1 MKRLTLY
8 TMALSAGIAMS
19 AQSST
24 SACMRVDMAKEVK
37 EAVSVE
43 RGAKN
48 EDAITNLGDTIRVA
62 SYNIRFDNADVAKF
76 DGPNAWVHRKE
87 ALVNLIRKMNLDA
100 FGLQEVTPGQA
111 AYLRKALPEFEFV
124 GEHRA
129 FDRVSDEASPVAY
142 RKDRFEAEKSGTFW
156 LSETPDVPGSIGW
169 GAALPRVCSYLVLRE
184 RSTGRRF
191 CFANAH
197 TDHVSA
203 LAREKGMLL
212 IVDRMR
218 KFGGGAPIVFT
229 GDHNCRETEA
239 PALAV
244 SKILKNTLTNS
255 ETAPKGPWRTF
266 NGWQWR
272 DAELP
277 AVDALKLPSNVRNAS
292 KGSPDADKSSNGGYD
307 WCDFGPRI
315 DYIYVSRGVRVLS
328 CDTLADPRP
337 DGKLYPSDHF
347 PVSAEVAL

>member
-19 AQSST
+19 AQSFT
-24 SACMRVDMAKEVK
+24 SACMRVDMAKEVT

-62 SYNIRFDNADVAKF
+62 SYNIRYDNADVAKF

-111 AYLRKALPEFEFV
+111 AYLRKALPEFEF
-124 GEHRA
+124 
-129 FDRVSDEASPVAY
+129 
-142 RKDRFEAEKSGTFW
+142 
-156 LSETPDVPGSIGW
+156 
-169 GAALPRVCSYLVLRE
+169 
-184 RSTGRRF
+184 
-191 CFANAH
+191 
-197 TDHVSA
+197 
-203 LAREKGMLL
+203 
-212 IVDRMR
+212 
-218 KFGGGAPIVFT
+218 GGGAPIVFT

-255 ETAPKGPWRTF
+255 ETAPKGPWRTY

-277 AVDALKLPSNVRNAS
+277 AVDALKLPSNVRNAR

-307 WCDFGPRI
+307 WRDFGPRI
-315 DYIYVSRGVRVLS
+315 DYIYVSSGVRVLS